1 MRKILAIVMI
11 MLLASCPCFASS
23 VPVNVTGLW
32 YAYLADGEGTLFLRD
47 DGTGNLIIGQ
57 ENFNIAWK
65 QSGSRI
71 TLDQGG
77 ALVDG
82 VCDETSISLAIGGGN
97 LVFLR
102 ELPEPLPLDSDLTGT
117 WIAHLPEAD
126 SLLILNTDG
135 TAKLQLGLEAID
147 LSWTRNGSLVTLLQQ
162 GYPIVECTFDGVFIS
177 IFIGD
182 GAMSF
187 MRQTPVENS
196 NP

>member
-1 MRKILAIVMI
+1 MKKVLAI
-11 MLLASCPCFASS
+11 LLITLLTTCTCFAAS

-47 DGTGNLIIGQ
+47 DGTGSLIIGQ
-57 ENFNIAWK
+57 DNFNIAWM
-65 QSGSRI
+65 QSGSSI

-82 VCDETSISLAIGGGN
+82 VCDEISISLAIGGGN

-102 ELPEPLPLDSDLTGT
+102 ELPEPMPLDSDLTGT

-126 SLLILNTDG
+126 SLLILNVDG
-135 TAKLQLGLEAID
+135 TAKLQMGSEAID
-147 LSWTRNGSLVTLLQQ
+147 LTWTRSDALVTLLQQ
-162 GYPIVECTFDGVFIS
+162 GIPIVECIFDGVFIS
-177 IFIGD
+177 IFTGD
-182 GAMSF
+182 GSMNF
-187 MRQTPVENS
+187 MRQPAAEEN